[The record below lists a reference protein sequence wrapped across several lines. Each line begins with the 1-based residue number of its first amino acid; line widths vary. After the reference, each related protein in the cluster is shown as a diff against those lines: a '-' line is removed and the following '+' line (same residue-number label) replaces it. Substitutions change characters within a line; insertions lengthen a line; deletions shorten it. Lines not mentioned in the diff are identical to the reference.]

1 MPRGRGP
8 RSPAN
13 AGTPRRR
20 PSRSCPSGHGSGPR
34 RVRPL
39 RGKPT
44 PSDAAFEERYPN
56 LAAQREQDRLLH
68 IKAARAMGATRKQA
82 SRHAAAETGEH

>member
-13 AGTPRRR
+13 ASTPRRR
-20 PSRSCPSGHGSGPR
+20 PARSGPAGKGSGPR

-44 PSDAAFEERYPN
+44 PSDAAFEDKYPN

-68 IKAARAMGATRKQA
+68 IKAARSMGATREQA
-82 SRHAAAETGEH
+82 SRHAAAESGDH